1 MPPKPYTW
9 SYSSMDLFKQCPHKY
24 YRLRIK
30 KDIHEPPSDAIR
42 YGQEMHKAAEDFILV
57 GTPLVEK
64 FKFLEPMLVT
74 LQNYKGTKYCEYKMG
89 LTRALE
95 PCEFFA
101 PDVWWRGIVD
111 YLCVDGELAIM
122 VDYKTGKSSKYADT
136 KQLEIMSLAVFKHFP
151 QVKKVRAGLMFVI
164 AKDFV
169 KDKYEVQ
176 NSDKYWQRW
185 LVDTAQLERTLEA
198 DVWNPRPNFTCKK
211 WCPVKDCIHNGG

>member
-30 KDIHEPPSDAIR
+30 KDIKEPPSDAIR

-57 GTPLVEK
+57 GTPLAEK

-136 KQLEIMSLAVFKHFP
+136 KQLESMSLAVFKHFP

-211 WCPVKDCIHNGG
+211 WCPVKDCVHNGG

>member
-30 KDIHEPPSDAIR
+30 KDIKEPPSDAIR

-57 GTPLVEK
+57 GTPLAEK

>member
-57 GTPLVEK
+57 GTPLTEK

>member
-57 GTPLVEK
+57 GTPLAEK